1 MAACDTVFP
10 ERVQVCGIFPWKA
23 LSESSGLRD
32 PLVYVQ
38 QDVVGVSRK
47 EKKKAQTKINESKK
61 QNWKV
66 FVSKYEMFHKVDKER
81 GSVVK
86 V

>member
-1 MAACDTVFP
+1 MAACDPVFP
-10 ERVQVCGIFPWKA
+10 ERLQVRGLFPRKA
-23 LSESSGLRD
+23 LSESSGRRD

-38 QDVVGVSRK
+38 QNVVGVSRK
-47 EKKKAQTKINESKK
+47 EEKKAQKKINESKK

-66 FVSKYEMFHKVDKER
+66 FVSKCEMLHKVDKER
-81 GSVVK
+81 GGVVK